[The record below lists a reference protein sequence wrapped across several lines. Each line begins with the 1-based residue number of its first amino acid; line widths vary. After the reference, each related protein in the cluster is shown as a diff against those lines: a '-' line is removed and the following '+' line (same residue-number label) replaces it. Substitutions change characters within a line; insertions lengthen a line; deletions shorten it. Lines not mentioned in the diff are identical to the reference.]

1 MYKNAPFFVRSIY
14 KKGGILQYY
23 PGSWNRLYVIAVPL
37 ALGSVSRA
45 DQGRCSSRS
54 RLFWEGLRA
63 KFSLSVNEHGLPLKE
78 NKK

>member
-1 MYKNAPFFVRSIY
+1 MYKNAPFFVRIMY

-23 PGSWNRLYVIAVPL
+23 PGSWNRLHAIAVPL
-37 ALGSVSRA
+37 ASGSVPRA
-45 DQGRCSSRS
+45 DQGRRSSGP

-63 KFSLSVNEHGLPLKE
+63 KFSLSVNEHSLPLKE